1 MAGRTRGDREACTG
15 EQAGHGDRGALQT
28 QWGEMGEVKRQP
40 GLMKPLVSEI

>member
-15 EQAGHGDRGALQT
+15 EQGGHRDRGALQT

-40 GLMKPLVSEI
+40 GLMKPLVLEI